1 MWNPSPDRQ
10 RQSQLLH
17 DCSPPHQWQRLYRA
31 AILGTDPSF
40 VRERIN
46 RAERAIADRRHE
58 LARPSGNMLKSSE
71 KRWKMRCIRCPPSNP
86 HNRALRQIW
95 RLEGSF
101 PCLGRAKM
109 LDKCA
114 NPACSEIFRRL
125 RDGRVFVIEVESSA
139 SSPPHQRQH
148 FWLCNSCCRSMMV
161 VVDKDKGV
169 QVRPRP
175 ESETATQAAS

>member
-1 MWNPSPDRQ
+1 
-10 RQSQLLH
+10 
-17 DCSPPHQWQRLYRA
+17 
-31 AILGTDPSF
+31 
-40 VRERIN
+40 
-46 RAERAIADRRHE
+46 
-58 LARPSGNMLKSSE
+58 
-71 KRWKMRCIRCPPSNP
+71 
-86 HNRALRQIW
+86 
-95 RLEGSF
+95 
-101 PCLGRAKM
+101 M

-114 NPACSEIFRRL
+114 NPACSETFRRL

-139 SSPPHQRQH
+139 SRPHQRQH